1 MDVCHTECSFEVLLL
16 LLLLLLFAWQWH
28 KVVYGVC

>member
-1 MDVCHTECSFEVLLL
+1 MFGTECSFEVLL

>member
-1 MDVCHTECSFEVLLL
+1 MFGTECSFEVL